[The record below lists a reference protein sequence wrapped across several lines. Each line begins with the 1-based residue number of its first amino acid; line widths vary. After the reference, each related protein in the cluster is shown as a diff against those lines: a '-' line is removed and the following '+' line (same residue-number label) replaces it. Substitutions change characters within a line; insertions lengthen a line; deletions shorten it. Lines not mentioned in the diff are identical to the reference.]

1 MLPKQLNNVITL
13 ARMAMAAVAN
23 DKGVTEENLA
33 EIAAD
38 LVAVK
43 KFAATYA
50 VPVDPNLPPLGNA

>member
-1 MLPKQLNNVITL
+1 MLPKQLNNILAL
-13 ARMAMAAVAN
+13 ARMAMSAVAN
-23 DKGVTEENLA
+23 DKGVTEEALA

-43 KFAATYA
+43 KFAATYV